1 MKTGLSHVHNGSY
14 KSTVRDKSLDN
25 QMRYMSTV
33 KEVEQLTSNQKVT
46 HLPPAYPG
54 RRLPS
59 TNKVGDLPPA
69 KQVVH
74 LPSSSQMPQLPSSIQ
89 IRNLLP
95 ADQMLYLSP
104 VNPKGHYSPAC
115 QVPKLA
121 PVNQVS
127 HLPPIKQYQSPAGQ
141 EGNQPSKN
149 QGEHQSPANGCL
161 VLPDYSMP
169 PPVIIKKENVS
180 HDVISVRLCD
190 TNTFSDKSKESHQ
203 PTFFTGVN
211 KNRKFVDFE
220 RYLLLFFYFT
230 KVARVEGNFC
240 TYDFRL
246 VRGNRRNRSDQ

>member
-1 MKTGLSHVHNGSY
+1 MKTRLSPVNDGLY

-54 RRLPS
+54 RRLPA

-69 KQVVH
+69 KQGVH
-74 LPSSSQMPQLPSSIQ
+74 LPSSSQMPQLPSSIKT
-89 IRNLLP
+89 RNLLP
-95 ADQMLYLSP
+95 TNQMSYLSP
-104 VNPKGHYSPAC
+104 VNLDGHYSPVS
-115 QVPKLA
+115 QVPKLP

-127 HLPPIKQYQSPAGQ
+127 HLPTIKQYQSPAAQ
-141 EGNQPSKN
+141 VAQMPSKN

-180 HDVISVRLCD
+180 HDVIPVRSRDVTD
-190 TNTFSDKSKESHQ
+190 TFRDKSTESHL

-220 RYLLLFFYFT
+220 RYLLLFFVIKLFNT
-230 KVARVEGNFC
+230 NS
-240 TYDFRL
+240 TY
-246 VRGNRRNRSDQ
+246 SYY